1 MLFSAVLFLIF
12 LIIAFLYLAAK
23 LEVKLENSPY
33 KKIFYVLLFISF
45 ITVIEIIF
53 CFYLYIKF
61 RTKDGEEGP
70 RGFQGHPGD
79 KGDKGNCNQNKC
91 RPEVIKI
98 MIQKIFEK
106 KLGRILTNEE
116 RNKVLSIDLKTNVSA
131 NAINE
136 TSVTAINNLNL
147 AQIKLLHEHL
157 TNEIELGYLKIDAN
171 LDRNI
176 GDIFT

>member
-12 LIIAFLYLAAK
+12 LIIAFLYFAAK

-79 KGDKGNCNQNKC
+79 KGDKGKCNDNNCKQD
-91 RPEVIKI
+91 VIKI

-116 RNKVLSIDLKTNVSA
+116 RNKVLSINLQTNVSA
-131 NAINE
+131 NVLK
-136 TSVTAINNLNL
+136 TSTLITDLNL

-157 TNEIELGYLKIDAN
+157 TNEIELGYLKIDSKF
-171 LDRNI
+171 DKKI
-176 GDIFT
+176 KDIFT